1 MTDGKDY
8 IQGSTHIRFWGAEG
22 DRTVEVENTPLTKR
36 EYFAAMA
43 MQGMQSENPTTGL
56 EPTVLTFWAVKMAD
70 ALIDAL
76 NCQPEPAK
84 SETTTETPGSVREDR
99 K

>member
-43 MQGMQSENPTTGL
+43 LSGFCSQHYKEGKWNSAATD
-56 EPTVLTFWAVKMAD
+56 AVILAD
-70 ALIDAL
+70 ALIAAL
-76 NCQPEPAK
+76 NEK
-84 SETTTETPGSVREDR
+84 